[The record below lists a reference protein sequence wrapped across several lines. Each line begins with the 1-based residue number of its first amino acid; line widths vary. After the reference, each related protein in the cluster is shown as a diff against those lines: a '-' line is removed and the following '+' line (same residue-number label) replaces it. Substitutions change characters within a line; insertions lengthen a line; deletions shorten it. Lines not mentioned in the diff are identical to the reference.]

1 MLWWVKIT
9 KQLDSSRKGL
19 SLNTLP
25 FKLLSLCLSFMISL
39 NLLLSILSP
48 FPLSLLIVS
57 CSELCML
64 LRSEGLASHW
74 QLGAAVAAGGVENVP
89 SWKGRWGG
97 HRND

>member
-25 FKLLSLCLSFMISL
+25 FKLLSFCLSFMISL

-48 FPLSLLIVS
+48 FPPSLLIVS
-57 CSELCML
+57 CSELYAL
-64 LRSEGLASHW
+64 LRSEGLISH
-74 QLGAAVAAGGVENVP
+74 QQQGAEAAGGGVENVP
-89 SWKGRWGG
+89 PLEWEVGRV
-97 HRND
+97 